1 MKSVFEDINELN
13 KRIYNIPTSAITFE
27 GKRINYFDFISSGK
41 YKDCTKSLIKI
52 IKRIDLE
59 KINNFI
65 DNIEEITPLQKEF
78 YKFMLKERKEKIL
91 DEALRVLE
99 EKDMI

>member
-1 MKSVFEDINELN
+1 M
-13 KRIYNIPTSAITFE
+13 TFL
-27 GKRINYFDFISSGK
+27 SSGK
-41 YKDCTKSLIKI
+41 YKDCDCTNSLIKI
-52 IKRIDLE
+52 TKSIDLE

-91 DEALRVLE
+91 DAALKILE
-99 EKDMI
+99 EKDEV

>member
-1 MKSVFEDINELN
+1 MLKV
-13 KRIYNIPTSAITFE
+13 
-27 GKRINYFDFISSGK
+27 SSGK
-41 YKDCTKSLIKI
+41 YKDCTNSLIKI
-52 IKRIDLE
+52 TKSIDLE

-91 DEALRVLE
+91 DAALKILE
-99 EKDMI
+99 EKDEV